1 MRLRIVRTKAAYF
14 GSYKKFDFDDCL
26 NKKLKTLIR
35 DEADLKS
42 PLVISLVVPTKIDVG
57 RKTRELELE
66 TLGKILSEC
75 SKLIDQGYLDE
86 ILVIDASMDQH
97 GQPDYATLI
106 KVVQT
111 AYEEL
116 DLFKRQVRN
125 LREHRAE
132 AMNAKRGVFDF
143 IVRTV
148 HQFDRNIFH
157 VLEKFNVNKITNLTE
172 MPYGKGTALWLAVPI
187 TEGDILCFLDSDIM
201 NFKREFVVSLCEPI
215 VDALRKSRQKY
226 AITKACYNRVTL
238 TYEFPYGYY
247 TYGGRVTRIFAIP
260 LLKILTKK
268 FPEIFCGFDSI
279 KYPLSGEFSAKK
291 ELLENIYFPNDYS
304 IEFSILNQAMRK
316 YAPENIAQ
324 IDLELLCHI
333 GQSVKNM
340 DTMITEITNRVIK
353 TLEHET
359 GKLSKKEK
367 EEVVFEYKK
376 ETLKVLPTYWKAFK
390 KIQKQIEINERLK
403 YSQDMDMRRFR
414 RFYNTFKLNFLGTPI
429 STQILL
435 PSWAKM
441 NENGNYFAISTMLK
455 RRSNQSTYSRLVNA
469 NLI

>member
-1 MRLRIVRTKAAYF
+1 
-14 GSYKKFDFDDCL
+14 
-26 NKKLKTLIR
+26 
-35 DEADLKS
+35 
-42 PLVISLVVPTKIDVG
+42 
-57 RKTRELELE
+57 
-66 TLGKILSEC
+66 
-75 SKLIDQGYLDE
+75 
-86 ILVIDASMDQH
+86 
-97 GQPDYATLI
+97 
-106 KVVQT
+106 
-111 AYEEL
+111 
-116 DLFKRQVRN
+116 
-125 LREHRAE
+125 
-132 AMNAKRGVFDF
+132 
-143 IVRTV
+143 
-148 HQFDRNIFH
+148 
-157 VLEKFNVNKITNLTE
+157 

>member
-1 MRLRIVRTKAAYF
+1 MRLRIVRTKAAYL
-14 GSYKKFDFDDCL
+14 GSYKNFDLNDCL

-35 DEADLKS
+35 DEADLRR
-42 PLVISLVVPTKIDVG
+42 PLVISLVIPTKIDVG
-57 RKTRELELE
+57 RKTRELELQ
-66 TLGKILSEC
+66 TLGKMLSEC

-86 ILVIDASMDQH
+86 ILVIDASMDQN
-97 GQPDYATLI
+97 GQPDYTTLI

-111 AYEEL
+111 AYQEL
-116 DLFKRQVRN
+116 DLFKKQVRN

-157 VLEKFNVNKITNLTE
+157 VLEKFNVNKIANLTE

-215 VDALRKSRQKY
+215 VDALKKNRQKY
-226 AITKACYNRVTL
+226 VITKACYNRVTL

-260 LLKILTKK
+260 LLKILTRK
-268 FPEIFCGFDSI
+268 FPKIFCGFDSI

-291 ELLENIYFPNDYS
+291 GLLENICFPNDYS

-316 YAPENIAQ
+316 YSPETIAQ

-340 DTMITEITNRVIK
+340 STMIAEITNRMIK
-353 TLEHET
+353 TLENERV
-359 GKLSKKEK
+359 KLSKKEK
-367 EEVVFEYKK
+367 EEIIFEYEK
-376 ETLKVLPTYWKAFK
+376 ETLRVLPTYWKAFK
-390 KIQKQIEINERLK
+390 KIQKQMEINERLR
-403 YSQDMDMRRFR
+403 YSQDMDMHRFR
-414 RFYNTFKLNFLGTPI
+414 RFYDTFKLSFLGKPTA
-429 STQILL
+429 TQILL
-435 PSWAKM
+435 PSWAKI

-455 RRSNQSTYSRLVNA
+455 RRSNQSTYSRLIKA